1 MSEKWWNTR
10 LVLGGAPLR
19 GEPILPWGGTTYL
32 QISLLGV
39 KHRKIFACGAHVLS
53 WLSISI
59 IIIYRLHNEE
69 PRMNDALFSWR
80 ITAAAFFPWGSSAI
94 NRFLGRETPY
104 IIGGYSL
111 QITLLRVK
119 QRTHISFAAL
129 IYKSGWISSPNNHP
143 WAPSQLPIESLS
155 SQYDGD
161 VMRSPRHILL
171 KTSWGGVYDHVK
183 T

>member
-1 MSEKWWNTR
+1 
-10 LVLGGAPLR
+10 
-19 GEPILPWGGTTYL
+19 
-32 QISLLGV
+32 
-39 KHRKIFACGAHVLS
+39 
-53 WLSISI
+53 
-59 IIIYRLHNEE
+59 
-69 PRMNDALFSWR
+69 MNDALVSWR
-80 ITAAAFFPWGSSAI
+80 ITATAFFPWGSSAI

-161 VMRSPRHILL
+161 VMRSLDTSSRKLLGGGGDPCSPQPLPPRSFQEDVLGDLI
-171 KTSWGGVYDHVK
+171 TSLSYCDDKDSLGS
-183 T
+183 